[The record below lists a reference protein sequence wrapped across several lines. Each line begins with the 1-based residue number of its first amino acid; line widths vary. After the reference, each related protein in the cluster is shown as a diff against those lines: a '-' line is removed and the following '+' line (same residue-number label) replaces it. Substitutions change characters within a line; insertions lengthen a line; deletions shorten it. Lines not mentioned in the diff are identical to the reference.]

1 MSRETSLFGVG
12 FATNDEVDRKINELR
27 NQQRR
32 YVNSAMAKQNSDIS
46 NYASVAKQCEILT
59 DGVTAVSLNQVNKS
73 VNFQNVIN
81 SDVNCIQIVPK
92 YKRIQNV
99 NGLCFADMSTI
110 SGITNDLNNADSTKA
125 VSVAGISSINERLNE
140 VEEKNEEQDCKINEV
155 KERVDEQGEEINT
168 IDKRLT
174 SVEKKDKI
182 QDARMA
188 LSEIETQKLT
198 TRVETLEGNNE
209 EQDGKINVI
218 DERLTT
224 LENIEHVSPDSVEA
238 IEERLT
244 AVENKEC
251 EIDTSEIEERLTV
264 LEAIE
269 HVDPKTVNKLARR
282 NYMLYDSVTRSD
294 EPVSDASC
302 SRWSNPN
309 TNGTGHYIH
318 VFKDTTLCEDRLV
331 YSNEPVNLI
340 TLRVVVEVGAYAN
353 YPVTITFT
361 KSADGVVSYSYS
373 HGDWETPWWTPLVEW
388 DGNTMSI
395 KHSAPN
401 HLFAHETNNANPA
414 AFMSPVIEYSIDK
427 TIVSPNIE
435 ALRTAS
441 ESLKER
447 CDSLESALEEK
458 ITDLQTK
465 TELITST
472 EADTMSINGDLTV
485 NGTLE
490 CSKDLIAPNTVLKPA
505 GGFDETPMNLT
516 YKWTD
521 TVSNTRIE
529 VTFSAAVSEAN
540 LKTGTNMELMLIAVN
555 KSWYGVRYTKV
566 DANGPVEWTPEKA
579 CTITFSDNKMFID
592 CEGIMQFTNLNINLF
607 VIYSERPPYTISSTF
622 TNMIINLIY
631 PVGSVYISMTKSP
644 PMYGTW
650 ELLTD
655 GTFLMNS
662 GGASGVTGGSATT
675 SLSVANLPSH
685 GHSFSGNNI
694 SGSFE
699 VRPMNW
705 SGVATVWATNGT
717 FTTKTQEGGMWQN
730 AISGTSNEYDNR
742 CDVVTFSATPSG
754 TVNNTGSGTA
764 FNNLPPY
771 VTCYMYKRIQ

>member
-73 VNFQNVIN
+73 VNFQNVMN

-110 SGITNDLNNADSTKA
+110 SGITNDLNNADRTKA

-140 VEEKNEEQDCKINEV
+140 VEEKNEEQDGKINEV

-447 CDSLESALEEK
+447 CDSLESAVGNILNK
-458 ITDLQTK
+458 VYPIGS
-465 TELITST
+465 IYTSMNNT
-472 EADTMSINGDLTV
+472 NPSVLFGMGKWEQIVDRFLYCAD
-485 NGTLE
+485 
-490 CSKDLIAPNTVLKPA
+490 
-505 GGFDETPMNLT
+505 
-516 YKWTD
+516 
-521 TVSNTRIE
+521 
-529 VTFSAAVSEAN
+529 
-540 LKTGTNMELMLIAVN
+540 
-555 KSWYGVRYTKV
+555 
-566 DANGPVEWTPEKA
+566 
-579 CTITFSDNKMFID
+579 
-592 CEGIMQFTNLNINLF
+592 
-607 VIYSERPPYTISSTF
+607 SS
-622 TNMIINLIY
+622 
-631 PVGSVYISMTKSP
+631 
-644 PMYGTW
+644 
-650 ELLTD
+650 
-655 GTFLMNS
+655 
-662 GGASGVTGGSATT
+662 GATGGSKKIT
-675 SLSVANLPSH
+675 VDNLPAHNH
-685 GHSFSGNNI
+685 GIYNQYDDFNFNIGENHSKLTLSNGNMSIPND
-694 SGSFE
+694 
-699 VRPMNW
+699 V
-705 SGVATVWATNGT
+705 GT
-717 FTTKTQEGGMWQN
+717 DSANETRTTLT
-730 AISGTSNEYDNR
+730 
-742 CDVVTFSATPSG
+742 DV
-754 TVNNTGSGTA
+754 TGSGSDYM
-764 FNNLPPY
+764 PPY
-771 VTCYMYKRIQ
+771 MTVFAWKRVA